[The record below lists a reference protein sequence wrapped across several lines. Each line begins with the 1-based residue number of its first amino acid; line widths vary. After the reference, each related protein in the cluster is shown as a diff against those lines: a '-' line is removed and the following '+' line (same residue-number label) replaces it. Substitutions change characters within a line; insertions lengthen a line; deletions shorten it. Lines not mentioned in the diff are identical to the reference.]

1 MTHRIL
7 QPTTLQ
13 SFPNRLLPL
22 QCLSRRALRRR
33 KHNPRL
39 DDIDG
44 RRSHRTDAPRRAR
57 AHRRHH
63 ARLQQ
68 RPRAHASTLAVAA
81 HPALEVLEQWELH
94 GSEGQIAAG
103 ERRVAAPER
112 QRGAA
117 EAAEREQRRV
127 GGRGRRHHLRVLLD
141 DLGGRQDGA
150 ADELGGCGGRGVD
163 DGGRDGAAGVV
174 RCEGVF
180 GALVGREEGAG
191 GRQRRDYGASN
202 ALIQPSVEGAP
213 IDRLRDF
220 IGV

>member
-1 MTHRIL
+1 
-7 QPTTLQ
+7 
-13 SFPNRLLPL
+13 
-22 QCLSRRALRRR
+22 
-33 KHNPRL
+33 
-39 DDIDG
+39 
-44 RRSHRTDAPRRAR
+44 
-57 AHRRHH
+57 
-63 ARLQQ
+63 
-68 RPRAHASTLAVAA
+68 
-81 HPALEVLEQWELH
+81 VLEQWELH